1 MSDFSDL
8 RKKLNGIK
16 PQVGGCHQNKEEVF
30 NLTDEQK
37 RILNMMINKD
47 SIVKMSMEIG
57 VSQRTISAETKKI
70 KELYS
75 NYLQMEITKMISLI
89 N

>member
-1 MSDFSDL
+1 MIEKLKIKALYNDF
-8 RKKLNGIK
+8 
-16 PQVGGCHQNKEEVF
+16 VNKV
-30 NLTDEQK
+30 NLTEEQK

-57 VSQRTISAETKKI
+57 VSQRTISAEIKKI
-70 KELYS
+70 KELYN

>member
-1 MSDFSDL
+1 MVEKLRIKALYNDF
-8 RKKLNGIK
+8 
-16 PQVGGCHQNKEEVF
+16 VNKV

-37 RILNMMINKD
+37 HILDMMINKD
-47 SIVKMSMEIG
+47 TRIKMSFEIG
-57 VSQRTISAETKKI
+57 VSERTIKYEIKKI
-70 KELYS
+70 KQLYN

>member
-1 MSDFSDL
+1 MIEKLKIKALYNDF
-8 RKKLNGIK
+8 
-16 PQVGGCHQNKEEVF
+16 VNKV

-89 N
+89 S

>member
-1 MSDFSDL
+1 MIEKLKIKALYNDF
-8 RKKLNGIK
+8 
-16 PQVGGCHQNKEEVF
+16 VNKV
-30 NLTDEQK
+30 NLTEEQK

-47 SIVKMSMEIG
+47 SIVKMSLEIG

-89 N
+89 S

>member
-1 MSDFSDL
+1 MIEKLKIKALYNDF
-8 RKKLNGIK
+8 
-16 PQVGGCHQNKEEVF
+16 VNKV
-30 NLTDEQK
+30 NLTEEQK

-70 KELYS
+70 KELYN